1 MPWPVTVPPPVP
13 AVATLSGKI
22 ANVAVTV
29 RAALIVTTHEALP
42 VQAPLQPTN
51 PEPGAGV
58 AVSVTV
64 VPAA

>member
-1 MPWPVTVPPPVP
+1 MPGPATVPPPLP
-13 AVATLSGKI
+13 AVVTVNGKI
-22 ANVAVTV
+22 AKIAVTV
-29 RAALIVTTHEALP
+29 RTALIVTTHESLP

>member
-1 MPWPVTVPPPVP
+1 L
-13 AVATLSGKI
+13 AK
-22 ANVAVTV
+22 VAVTA
-29 RAALIVTTHEALP
+29 RAALMLTTQEALP

-58 AVSVTV
+58 AVSVTI